1 MRGRHTGPHFKIP
14 PRFSAGKWGI
24 RAPHRRRRLRA
35 LRGLP
40 GAWRAR
46 GRGSWAGRARGR
58 GARAGGAGARASG
71 GMLARVLRA
80 GWGRAGGRAS
90 LTRPRAGRS
99 AADTC
104 FLTQHKS
111 TTDWKKKLTPEQYCV
126 TRGKGTEPPFSGIHL
141 NNTERGMYHCLCCDM
156 PLFSSEKKFCS
167 GTGWPS
173 FLEAHG
179 TQGTDESQTG
189 ILRRPDHSLGLARTE
204 VVCKR
209 CEAHLGHVFDDGPP
223 PTGQRFCI
231 NSVALTFKPS

>member
-1 MRGRHTGPHFKIP
+1 MKALSLTQPPEGISFFPLGDIHIIP
-14 PRFSAGKWGI
+14 G
-24 RAPHRRRRLRA
+24 
-35 LRGLP
+35 
-40 GAWRAR
+40 
-46 GRGSWAGRARGR
+46 
-58 GARAGGAGARASG
+58 GARKFQAPGSTKARRPGPVGMGDEKEAQNIRHRGWNMQTVYFVLNPGREASF
-71 GMLARVLRA
+71 VLVFH
-80 GWGRAGGRAS
+80 
-90 LTRPRAGRS
+90 
-99 AADTC
+99 DTC